1 MDGRF
6 TIAVT
11 RLLDPEEA
19 SERALVLQ
27 ALGID
32 SAIVELDGRHV
43 VAVAPEDGPRA
54 RAEIDRYD
62 RENASGSP
70 ALDPSPPIAWGLAA
84 AGVYAAILIVFWSR
98 GSWSSGRAEAA
109 SIRAG
114 EWWRAVTALTLHADL
129 PHLAGNLLFGAVFGV
144 MLAESV
150 GFGVAWLGFLLTG
163 AIGNATNAWIQ
174 SPAHAAV
181 GASTGVFG
189 MLGMQVAFDALTR
202 RHVHHGRI
210 RRWAPFVVGLGLLS
224 WLGGGIPGE
233 PIDVG
238 AHVLGFAAGVLLGA
252 GLAVRRVP
260 RIATIQAVVG
270 IVALALVIAAWSI
283 ARA

>member
-1 MDGRF
+1 VHGRF

-32 SAIVELDGRHV
+32 SAIVELDGRRV

-70 ALDPSPPIAWGLAA
+70 ALDPSPPISWGFAA
-84 AGVYAAILIVFWSR
+84 AGVYAAVLIGFWSR
-98 GSWSSGRAEAA
+98 GPWTWGRAVAG

-129 PHLAGNLLFGAVFGV
+129 SHLAGNLLFGAVFGV

-150 GFGVAWLGFLLTG
+150 GFGVAWFGFLLTG
-163 AIGNATNAWIQ
+163 AIGNAANAWIQ
-174 SPAHAAV
+174 SPSHAAV

-252 GLAVRRVP
+252 ALAVRRVS
-260 RIATIQAVVG
+260 RAATVQGVVG
-270 IVALALVIAAWSI
+270 LVALALVAAAWTL
-283 ARA
+283 ARR